1 MARPSNTHDAD
12 PWSDA
17 ELKAFAADFDH
28 HDPRFIENPSPAYEE
43 LRTHCPVS
51 HSQRYGGFWVV
62 TGYEEVRRAAK
73 DWKTFTSS
81 VPNVTA
87 IPSSHPRGD
96 PDIPIEVDPPLHT
109 RYRQLVAPAFT
120 RAHVERMRP
129 RVEAVAAELL
139 DRLID
144 DGEVDLVSAFAVPMS
159 VRTLATFMDLPRE
172 DTPRWTEW
180 VRRMYDGVGSTD
192 SDKATGEYYAYIVEL
207 IAERRSTPKDDFV
220 TMLLAAT
227 VEGHRLS
234 DHDVARFMRVLLIA
248 GHETTAASMAY
259 ALRHLA
265 ERPAQWDELRA
276 NADLIPTAV
285 EEFLR
290 LSSTVTLQARNAT
303 RDVTLNGSE
312 IRSGDVVA
320 LSFPAANRDRKTFPS
335 AEQCVL
341 DRSPNPHVAFGFG
354 PHVCLG
360 AHVAR
365 LELSVMLE
373 AFIARVP
380 AFRIADGRRPSW
392 HTSGSVRGLASLP
405 VQIGR

>member
-1 MARPSNTHDAD
+1 MARSDTQDAAV
-12 PWSDA
+12 WSRG
-17 ELKAFAADFDH
+17 ELEAFVADFDH
-28 HDPRFIENPSPAYEE
+28 HDPRFIENPSPVYEE
-43 LRTHCPVS
+43 LRARCPVS
-51 HSQRYGGFWVV
+51 HSPRYGGFWLV
-62 TGYEEVRRAAK
+62 TNYEDVRHAAK

-87 IPSSHPRGD
+87 IPSSHPRAE

-109 RYRQLVAPAFT
+109 RYRQLVAPVFS

-129 RVEAVAAELL
+129 RVTAVATELL
-139 DRLID
+139 DRVID
-144 DGEVDLVSAFAVPMS
+144 DGDVDLVSAFAVPMS
-159 VRTLATFMDLPRE
+159 VRTLATFIDLPRD
-172 DTPRWTEW
+172 DTPRWIEW
-180 VRRMYDGVGSTD
+180 VRRMYDGAGSQD
-192 SDKATGEYYAYIVEL
+192 SDTATGEYYAYLGRL
-207 IAERRSTPKDDFV
+207 IAQRRSAPRDDFIS
-220 TMLLAAT
+220 MLLSAT
-227 VEGHRLS
+227 VQGHQLS

-265 ERPAQWDELRA
+265 EHPAQWDELRK
-276 NADLIPTAV
+276 NPDLIPTAV

-303 RDVTLNGSE
+303 RDVTLGGSE
-312 IRSGDVVA
+312 IKSGDVVA
-320 LSFPAANRDRKTFPS
+320 LSFPAANRDRTIFPM
-335 AEQCVL
+335 AEQCAL
-341 DRSPNPHVAFGFG
+341 DRSPNQHVAFGFG

-380 AFRIADGRRPSW
+380 AFRIADGMRPTW
-392 HTSGSVRGLASLP
+392 HTSGSVRGLATLP
-405 VQIGR
+405 VQIER